1 MTFAIRVI
9 ITLLFSSVATIGLF
23 FIDNRSNIPSIF
35 MIPILASLLTKYV
48 LGDWDTGFQMTFS
61 DVAYWSSILGSSY
74 ILVRVLE
81 GQTNLLR

>member
-1 MTFAIRVI
+1 
-9 ITLLFSSVATIGLF
+9 
-23 FIDNRSNIPSIF
+23 